1 MKNILEFLENTAP
14 RLGDKTAFADESG
27 SLSFDKL
34 MHLARAGG
42 SFLLGRGIYRQP
54 VAVFMDKS
62 PRTIA
67 AFFAVIYAGC
77 CYVPLEKGMPLHRL
91 RMILQRLQPQAI
103 ICDDA
108 SAPVANDLGWDD
120 KVVDSNEL
128 FAAEIDDEALAAI
141 RRRQIDTDPAYIV
154 FTSGSTGVPK
164 GVTACHR
171 SVIDYA
177 NSLCPVIGASEDS
190 RFAMQVPL
198 YVDACMKEIL
208 SVIKCGSTAFLMPQS
223 LFMSPL
229 RVLDFLNRY
238 EINTICWVA
247 SALTLVSGLGAFEEG
262 RPEHMKT
269 VCFGSEVFP
278 VKQLH
283 LWQKA
288 CPEARF
294 INLYGPTEATGM
306 SFYFNVDRDFAEG
319 EAIPVGRPFDNTDFF
334 LLREDDTQ
342 APAGEPGE
350 ICIRGTALS
359 LGYFDDPE
367 RTAAA
372 FTQNP
377 LNPHYPETVYRTGD
391 IGRLNERGE
400 LVFISRKDSQIK
412 NMGHRIELGEIESCA
427 CLCGGVESACCL
439 FEKEKSKLYLYY
451 MGTAD
456 EKSVQKHLRKEL
468 PRYMVPTKLC
478 RMQTL
483 PLLPN
488 GKIDRKSLID
498 MER

>member
-54 VAVFMDKS
+54 VAVFMDKA

-67 AFFAVIYAGC
+67 AFFAVMYAGC
-77 CYVPLEKGMPLHRL
+77 CYVPLERGMPLHRL

-120 KVVDSNEL
+120 KVIDSNEL
-128 FAAEIDDEALAAI
+128 FAAGIDDEALAAI

-468 PRYMVPTKLC
+468 PRYMVPTKLY

>member
-334 LLREDDTQ
+334 LLREDETE

-468 PRYMVPTKLC
+468 PRYMVPTKLY